1 MGRRDKLTKNYMRN
15 PEKFADF
22 FNGFIYDGQEVINWK
37 DLQEVDPTSLIN
49 IPLVNSKKSLT
60 VQKIRDIIKSAIVMK
75 DGEKYLVLL
84 GIENQSDVHY
94 AMPVRTMLYN
104 ALTYAEQVEL
114 ISKNRDNQNT
124 DSATFLSGFTKSDR
138 LKPVVTVTIYWGA
151 DSWDGPTSL
160 KEMME
165 PMDDKIASL
174 VDDCNINLF
183 SIIDLDEVPEFRTRL
198 RELFMLL
205 SKRNNDVELIETV
218 YKDAAF
224 LKIDRETAEIMG
236 EFTDIR
242 LTKKDKEDQYNM
254 CKAVEDIIA
263 KGKAE
268 GKAEGRVEGK
278 AEGKI
283 EGTIDTLVSL
293 VRDGLLDIEE
303 AAKRAKLNIKEF
315 EEIVN
320 SVDN

>member
-1 MGRRDKLTKNYMRN
+1 MRN

-60 VQKIRDIIKSAIVMK
+60 IQKIRDIIKSAIVMK

-114 ISKNRDNQNT
+114 ISRNRDNQNT

-160 KEMME
+160 KEMM
-165 PMDDKIASL
+165 
-174 VDDCNINLF
+174 
-183 SIIDLDEVPEFRTRL
+183 
-198 RELFMLL
+198 
-205 SKRNNDVELIETV
+205 
-218 YKDAAF
+218 
-224 LKIDRETAEIMG
+224 
-236 EFTDIR
+236 
-242 LTKKDKEDQYNM
+242 
-254 CKAVEDIIA
+254 
-263 KGKAE
+263 
-268 GKAEGRVEGK
+268 
-278 AEGKI
+278 
-283 EGTIDTLVSL
+283 
-293 VRDGLLDIEE
+293 
-303 AAKRAKLNIKEF
+303 
-315 EEIVN
+315 
-320 SVDN
+320 

>member
-22 FNGFIYDGQEVINWK
+22 FNGFIDDGQEVINWK
-37 DLQEVDPTSLIN
+37 DLQEVDPTSLI
-49 IPLVNSKKSLT
+49 
-60 VQKIRDIIKSAIVMK
+60 KIRDIIKSAIVMK

-114 ISKNRDNQNT
+114 ISRNRDNQNT

-242 LTKKDKEDQYNM
+242 LTKKDKEGQYNM

-268 GKAEGRVEGK
+268 GKAEGK
-278 AEGKI
+278 T

-293 VRDGLLDIEE
+293 VRDRLLDIEE

>member
-1 MGRRDKLTKNYMRN
+1 M
-15 PEKFADF
+15 
-22 FNGFIYDGQEVINWK
+22 
-37 DLQEVDPTSLIN
+37 
-49 IPLVNSKKSLT
+49 
-60 VQKIRDIIKSAIVMK
+60 
-75 DGEKYLVLL
+75 
-84 GIENQSDVHY
+84 
-94 AMPVRTMLYN
+94 
-104 ALTYAEQVEL
+104 
-114 ISKNRDNQNT
+114 ISRNRDNQNT

-242 LTKKDKEDQYNM
+242 LTKKDKEGQYNM

-263 KGKAE
+263 KGKAEGRAEGRVE

-303 AAKRAKLNIKEF
+303 AAKRAKLTIKEF